1 MLRRPPRSTRT
12 DTLFPYTTLFR
23 SGNTLAR
30 WATRMLANEA
40 DALRE
45 LGNLGQGTAGEVRL
59 GIIPSAA
66 YMLLPG
72 LCRQISQ
79 DLPDVKLATTIGV
92 GDELIPQLESGQL
105 NIVVL
110 TTRQIDRKSVG

>member
-1 MLRRPPRSTRT
+1 
-12 DTLFPYTTLFR
+12 
-23 SGNTLAR
+23 
-30 WATRMLANEA
+30 
-40 DALRE
+40 
-45 LGNLGQGTAGEVRL
+45 
-59 GIIPSAA
+59 
-66 YMLLPG
+66 MLLPG

-110 TTRQIDRKSVG
+110 TTRQMADTLSVSGLGHDHIVVVGAESHPVHTGEVVEPRDLRSEEGRGGKEWVSKCGSWWSPYD